1 MRLFRMAPLVD
12 STEIRERVRRLE
24 LMHVRLGTMHERLT
38 LATEEVQAQARQVQH
53 DVQQTLAR
61 LDKPQG
67 GAVT

>member
-1 MRLFRMAPLVD
+1 
-12 STEIRERVRRLE
+12 
-24 LMHVRLGTMHERLT
+24 MHERLT